1 MTTFTRITMTVGLG
15 LMILGAA
22 CSEDEPTKP
31 KTTKPLTTAD
41 YTAPMAATAPII
53 DGNGNDACWANAEWA
68 DLDQLWLGVAPAAAD
83 FTGRYKFV
91 WTAEKLYLL
100 AEITDDV
107 LMDSRTNPLSSY
119 WEDDCLEFFID
130 ENNSDGDHQNNYNAF
145 AYHVSVFYDAVDLG
159 VDGQPHLFNDH
170 ISVLRTKVGTRYT
183 WEFAITVYNDTFV
196 YGADN
201 NPVVTLTLGK
211 KLGYA
216 LAYCDSD
223 ASKTRE
229 SFIGSI
235 AIAGTDKNRAYIDAG
250 IFGTMELVE

>member
-1 MTTFTRITMTVGLG
+1 MKRYFQIPLMVCMGLS
-15 LMILGAA
+15 ILFSG
-22 CSEDEPTKP
+22 CSQDEPTKP
-31 KTTKPLTTAD
+31 KTVKPVTAD
-41 YTAPMAATAPII
+41 YTAPLAATAPVI
-53 DGNGNDACWANAEWA
+53 DGNGNDACWADAEWA

-91 WTAEKLYLL
+91 WTADKLYLL

-145 AYHVSVFYDAVDLG
+145 AYHVSVLYDAVDLG
-159 VDGQPHLFNDH
+159 ADGQPHLFNDH
-170 ISVLRTKVGTRYT
+170 VSVIRTKSNTRYT
-183 WEFAITVYNDTFV
+183 WEFAFTVYNDTFV
-196 YGADN
+196 YGATN
-201 NPVVTLTLGK
+201 NPTVTLTQGK

-223 ASKTRE
+223 NSKTRE

-235 AIAGTDKNRAYIDAG
+235 AIAGVDKNRAYIDAG